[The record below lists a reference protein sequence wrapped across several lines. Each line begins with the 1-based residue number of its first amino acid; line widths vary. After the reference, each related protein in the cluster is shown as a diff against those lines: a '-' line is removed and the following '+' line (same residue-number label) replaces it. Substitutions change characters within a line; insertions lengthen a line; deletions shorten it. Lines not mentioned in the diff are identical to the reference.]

1 MHTFINTCKSEH
13 KGSYKQNKIAKCFHT
28 KKLSEQFASSRQ
40 NINKS
45 NHKLSPN
52 VEQQPTL
59 LSLYYPNHK
68 QKSCTQPN
76 PPILLLALQLQN
88 PN

>member
-13 KGSYKQNKIAKCFHT
+13 KDSYKQNKIEKYIHT
-28 KKLSEQFASSRQ
+28 KKLSEHFASSRQ

-45 NHKLSPN
+45 NQKLSPN
-52 VEQQPTL
+52 VEQQLTL
-59 LSLYYPNHK
+59 SSLYYPNHK
-68 QKSCTQPN
+68 QKSCTQPK